1 MGEKEVHMRAL
12 KLIVSGLAFLGVL
25 TLGGYSA
32 MAVDLGTQPQ
42 IKADVV
48 AAPDGTV
55 RLFHGGTEEAKKLFC
70 EGETVPI
77 YRYYG
82 RYDQTKEV
90 GKVKLGKFVGD
101 QYIDGTVV
109 EGEVK
114 PGDVAMKGSAACL
127 VVPNEPV
134 EK

>member
-1 MGEKEVHMRAL
+1 MKTLRLVTAGMALAAFFALGALYPARAL
-12 KLIVSGLAFLGVL
+12 
-25 TLGGYSA
+25 
-32 MAVDLGTQPQ
+32 AVDLGTQPQ

-48 AAPDGTV
+48 ANAGGTV

-70 EGETVPI
+70 KGETVPV

-82 RYDQTKEV
+82 RYMQAKEV
-90 GKVKLGKFVGD
+90 GKVKLGEFVGG

-109 EGEVK
+109 EGEIA
-114 PGDVAMKGSAACL
+114 PGDVAMKGSAACM
-127 VVPNEPV
+127 VVNMPAEP